1 MRSCAWR
8 SFSVSA
14 RAPGEPPLE
23 AAPARLVR
31 LDGVEDDGTAGGA
44 VPGREAAPIGGA
56 AGLRA
61 CVPAGLSEGVAAG
74 LPDCDPAGLA
84 DGTAAGLPDCAP
96 AGADKPPVDEPPAP
110 PAEEAPPEEPP
121 PDEPPPEDCA

>member
-1 MRSCAWR
+1 MRSWACR

-31 LDGVEDDGTAGGA
+31 LEGVDDDDTDGEA
-44 VPGREAAPIGGA
+44 VPGLDVAPCGGA

-61 CVPAGLSEGVAAG
+61 CVPAGLSDGVAAG
-74 LPDCDPAGLA
+74 FPDCAPAGLA
-84 DGTAAGLPDCAP
+84 DVTAAGLPDCAP
-96 AGADKPPVDEPPAP
+96 AGADNPPVEEPPAP
-110 PAEEAPPEEPP
+110 PADEAP
-121 PDEPPPEDCA
+121 PDEPPPDEDA

>member
-1 MRSCAWR
+1 MRSCARR

-14 RAPGEPPLE
+14 RAPGVPPLE

-31 LDGVEDDGTAGGA
+31 LVEGVEDEGTGGGA
-44 VPGREAAPIGGA
+44 VLAPDEAPRGGA

-61 CVPAGLSEGVAAG
+61 CVPAGLSERVAAG
-74 LPDCDPAGLA
+74 FPDCAPPGLA

-96 AGADKPPVDEPPAP
+96 AGAERPPVDEPPAP
-110 PAEEAPPEEPP
+110 PADEAPP
-121 PDEPPPEDCA
+121 PDEDAWAR

>member
-1 MRSCAWR
+1 MRSIACR

-31 LDGVEDDGTAGGA
+31 LDGVDDDDTDGEA
-44 VPGREAAPIGGA
+44 VPGLEAAPIGGA

-74 LPDCDPAGLA
+74 FPDWDPAGLA
-84 DGTAAGLPDCAP
+84 DGTAAGMPDCAP
-96 AGADKPPVDEPPAP
+96 AGADKPPVDEPAAP
-110 PAEEAPPEEPP
+110 PVEEAPP
-121 PDEPPPEDCA
+121 D